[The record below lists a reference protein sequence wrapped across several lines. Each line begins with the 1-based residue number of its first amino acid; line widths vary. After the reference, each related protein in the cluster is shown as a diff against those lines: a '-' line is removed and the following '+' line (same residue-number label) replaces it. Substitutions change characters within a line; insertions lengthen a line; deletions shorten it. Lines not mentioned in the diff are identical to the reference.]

1 MKHRIV
7 PVILSGG
14 SGTRL
19 WPASTDDRP
28 KQFHALGGAGT
39 LIEETVE
46 RVRGENA
53 GLSFGPPIIICSAR
67 HADITAAQ
75 MAEIGAAPSAIV
87 LEPFGRNT
95 AAAGA
100 IAAALVAEIEPSALA
115 LLLPA
120 DHVIQ
125 DRPAFLSAVERA
137 APFAKDHILT
147 FGVSPNRAET
157 GYGYIKR

>member
-1 MKHRIV
+1 MKHRII

-28 KQFHALGGAGT
+28 KQFHAPGGAGT
-39 LIEETVE
+39 LIAETVE
-46 RVRGENA
+46 RVRGETA
-53 GLSFGPPIIICSAR
+53 GLSFAPPIIICSVR
-67 HADITAAQ
+67 HADITEAQ

-100 IAAALVAEIEPSALA
+100 VAAALAQEIEPGALA

-125 DRPAFLSAVERA
+125 DRAAFLSAIQCA
-137 APFAKDHILT
+137 APFAQDNI
-147 FGVSPNRAET
+147 
-157 GYGYIKR
+157 